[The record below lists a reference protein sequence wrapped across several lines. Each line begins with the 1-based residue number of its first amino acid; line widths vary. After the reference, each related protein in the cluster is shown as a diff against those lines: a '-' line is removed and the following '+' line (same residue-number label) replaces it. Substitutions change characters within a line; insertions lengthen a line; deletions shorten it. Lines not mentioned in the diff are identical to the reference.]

1 MQNENGIVKINR
13 GGETS
18 LANTTQKY
26 FNKLALMYH
35 ETTQIFDLA
44 VDDKNGWQKIGNS
57 LNQCCLMIG
66 SVSILSDEE
75 WTVMKDFLITEYKD
89 FSAEELLIA
98 FKKVS
103 SGAIEVKVDHYGKL
117 SPMYLGAVLKA
128 FRDMR
133 NKALA
138 EEHRNKP
145 KEEPKEPDMEERTKI
160 RRDYVNQCIIKPYI
174 ALKHG
179 NNKFSR
185 IDTNN
190 LFKFLFKTKLIEPSK
205 EELNDYKEKALKEM
219 LDNAHKYS
227 SGVKEKNLL
236 KIEVIK
242 IMNGNPSNELGRVK
256 QEAAHIYVI
265 DWLKALSNSDA
276 DLSEILKENGF
287 FEVQEQKG

>member
-1 MQNENGIVKINR
+1 MENENGIVKINR
-13 GGETS
+13 SGETS

-35 ETTQIFDLA
+35 NTTQIFDLA
-44 VDDKNGWQKIGNS
+44 IDDRNGWQKIGNA

-103 SGAIEVKVDHYGKL
+103 SGSIQVKVDHYGKL

-128 FRDMR
+128 FRDVR

-138 EEHRNKP
+138 EELRNKP
-145 KEEPKEPDMEERTKI
+145 KEPAKEPDMEEKQRI
-160 RRDYVNQCIIKPYI
+160 RRDYVSQCIIKPYI

-179 NNKFSR
+179 VNKFSR

-190 LFKFLFKTKLIEPSK
+190 LFKFLYKTKLIEPSAK
-205 EELNDYKEKALKEM
+205 ELNEYKEKALGEM

-236 KIEVIK
+236 KIEIIK
-242 IMNGNPSNELGRVK
+242 IKNGNESKELGRVK

-265 DWLKALSNSDA
+265 DWLKALSNSDG
-276 DLSEILKENGF
+276 DLSEILKDSGF
-287 FEVQEQKG
+287 YEVQE